1 MFVIIASFVEGSV
14 ERQMEPGAAMLQRRP
29 PDFPGFR
36 AGAVPGMRVLVG
48 GFPAGMQLSIR
59 EGLAIS
65 PPPLIKKQQR
75 FGPLMIGRA
84 AE

>member
-1 MFVIIASFVEGSV
+1 
-14 ERQMEPGAAMLQRRP
+14 
-29 PDFPGFR
+29 
-36 AGAVPGMRVLVG
+36 VPGMRVLVG